1 MTAYPDTVESMHR
14 VLTFLRL
21 PPADRSLAIHAAG
34 WLIAARVALWT
45 LPFARVQALAAK
57 VARRTGVPATA
68 PGRLA
73 WAVETTARSIP
84 KASCL
89 TQALAAQVMLER
101 TGEHPELRIGVAT
114 DQGSFEAHAW
124 LELDGRPLVGDY
136 DLDRYAPLTDG

>member
-1 MTAYPDTVESMHR
+1 MHR
-14 VLTFLRL
+14 ALTFLRL
-21 PPADRSLAIHAAG
+21 PAADRSLSIRAAG

-45 LPFARVQALAAK
+45 LPFARVQAL
-57 VARRTGVPATA
+57 VARAGARTGVPGAA

-101 TGEHPELRIGVAT
+101 AGEHPELKIGVAT
-114 DQGSFEAHAW
+114 DKGSFEAHAW
-124 LELDGRPLVGDY
+124 LELHGRPLVGDHQ
-136 DLDRYAPLTDG
+136 LDRYARLEAG

>member
-1 MTAYPDTVESMHR
+1 M
-14 VLTFLRL
+14 TFLRL
-21 PPADRSLAIHAAG
+21 PAADRSLAIRAAG

-45 LPFARVQALAAK
+45 LPFAQVQQL
-57 VARRTGVPATA
+57 VAQLGARPSGAPGPA

-101 TGEHPELRIGVAT
+101 VGEHPELKIGVAT
-114 DQGSFEAHAW
+114 DRGEFEAHAW
-124 LELDGRPLVGDY
+124 LELHGRPLVGDH
-136 DLDRYAPLTDG
+136 DLDRYARLAGG

>member
-1 MTAYPDTVESMHR
+1 MHR

-21 PPADRSLAIHAAG
+21 PPADRTLAIRAAG
-34 WLIAARVALWT
+34 WLIAARIALWT
-45 LPFARVQALAAK
+45 MPFARVQAL
-57 VARRTGVPATA
+57 VARAGRRTGAPGAA

-101 TGEHPELRIGVAT
+101 AGEHPKLKIGVAT
-114 DQGSFEAHAW
+114 DKGAFEAHAW
-124 LELDGRPLVGDY
+124 LELHGRPLVGDHQ
-136 DLDRYAPLTDG
+136 LDRYARLEAG